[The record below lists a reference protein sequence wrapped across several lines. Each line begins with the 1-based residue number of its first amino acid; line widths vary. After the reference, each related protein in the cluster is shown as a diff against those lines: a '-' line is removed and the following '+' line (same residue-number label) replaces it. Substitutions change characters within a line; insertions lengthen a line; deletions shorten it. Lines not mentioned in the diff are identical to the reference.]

1 MKKILIVGCGFA
13 GAVLAREIAD
23 NSNSR
28 ITIIDKK
35 NHIGGNCHTTL
46 DKKRN
51 IIIHKYGPHIFHT
64 SDEAI
69 WKYVNR
75 FGKFNNFVNRVKI
88 ENNKGIFSMPINL
101 HTINQY
107 FRKKFNPEAAK
118 KYLKTISL
126 KIKHPSNFEEKA
138 ISMLGNRI

>member
-107 FRKKFNPEAAK
+107 FRKKFNPEM
-118 KYLKTISL
+118 LKNI
-126 KIKHPSNFEEKA
+126 
-138 ISMLGNRI
+138 